1 MLVFLMLIYSF
12 AQVVIEERRKVFE
25 KLLKAYESTLRTL
38 AEAQL
43 AINHQAAEI
52 HRLKGDCFTFS
63 GLCPITS
70 FSHTDISG
78 FLSLCAHGGRTARLH
93 CRADC

>member
-25 KLLKAYESTLRTL
+25 KLLEAYESTLRTL

-43 AINHQAAEI
+43 AINHQTAEI
-52 HRLKGDCFTFS
+52 HKLRGNCFTTP
-63 GLCPITS
+63 GLRPINS
-70 FSHTDISG
+70 FSYTDISG
-78 FLSLCAHGGRTARLH
+78 FLSLCAHSERTGRPH